1 MKVRET
7 HSRGYEKP
15 KGRRLKMTV
24 YADSESS
31 VELEQLLRDI
41 ALLMQKRS
49 HRVKKHGGRMEY
61 KIVIKE

>member
-15 KGRRLKMTV
+15 KGRRMKMTV
-24 YADSESS
+24 YTESTNPE
-31 VELEQLLRDI
+31 ELESLFRDI